1 MSIKYQIKQLVG
13 WIATIKYRVKHREK
27 HLYIGKACK
36 IVNAENVYF
45 KDKVEIAPYC
55 LIASFPAKKNEGNI
69 IFNES
74 VEIGMFS
81 RIACVKSVIF
91 GKKVF
96 TGPGV
101 FISDFNHE
109 YREIDIPINDQ
120 GVMIKKNGGI
130 SIGDETWIGTGVV
143 IAGTVTIGKHCVIGA
158 NSVVTKD
165 IPDYCVAAGNPC
177 KIIKR
182 YSFETKQWENGN
194 RN

>member
-1 MSIKYQIKQLVG
+1 MG
-13 WIATIKYRVKHREK
+13 
-27 HLYIGKACK
+27 
-36 IVNAENVYF
+36 
-45 KDKVEIAPYC
+45 
-55 LIASFPAKKNEGNI
+55 
-69 IFNES
+69 
-74 VEIGMFS
+74 
-81 RIACVKSVIF
+81 
-91 GKKVF
+91 
-96 TGPGV
+96 GV
-101 FISDFNHE
+101 
-109 YREIDIPINDQ
+109 
-120 GVMIKKNGGI
+120 